1 MMSRDESEWLSLS
14 SASKRLGVH
23 YTTLRR
29 WADAGSIPCFRTPG
43 GHRRFR
49 AEDLDAW
56 LEGKKA
62 VALAPHSEDLVQSV
76 VRRTRR
82 EMADKRVVR
91 ESWSLAFEQEGER
104 QRMRDTGRE
113 LFRLA
118 IQYVSRT
125 TGQESVLQEGQRVG
139 EFHGRQC
146 AQRGIS
152 LVDTIRAFFF
162 FRQSLL
168 RVMQPAQ
175 ARAGQ
180 LDLEELRIHR
190 QLCDFLDGVMYACL
204 EGYEQTCQHLLLAG
218 ERE

>member
-1 MMSRDESEWLSLS
+1 MAKDERRWLSLS
-14 SASKRLGVH
+14 SASELLGVH

-29 WADAGSIPCFRTPG
+29 WADSGSIPCFRTPG

-49 AEDLDAW
+49 AEDLTAW
-56 LEGKKA
+56 LEGKERA
-62 VALAPHSEDLVQSV
+62 TLAPHSEDLVQSV
-76 VRRTRR
+76 VTRTRR
-82 EMADKRVVR
+82 EMVEKRVAR

-125 TGQESVLQEGQRVG
+125 SGQEPVLQEGQQMG

-146 AQRGIS
+146 AQRGIA
-152 LVDTIRAFFF
+152 LVDTMRAFFF

-168 RVMQPAQ
+168 RVMQPVQ
-175 ARAGQ
+175 PRASQ
-180 LDLEELRIHR
+180 FDSEDARIHE
-190 QLCDFLDGVMYACL
+190 QLSYFLDGVMYACL
-204 EGYEQTCQHLLLAG
+204 EGYEETCQHLLLTG
-218 ERE
+218 DRG

>member
-1 MMSRDESEWLSLS
+1 MSRDESGWLSLS

-49 AEDLDAW
+49 AEDLTAW

-62 VALAPHSEDLVQSV
+62 VALAPHSEDLVQRV

-82 EMADKRVVR
+82 EMAEKRVVR

-104 QRMRDTGRE
+104 QQMRDTGRE
-113 LFRLA
+113 LFGLA

-125 TGQESVLQEGQRVG
+125 SGQERVLREGQRIG
-139 EFHGRQC
+139 AFHGRQC
-146 AQRGIS
+146 AQRGIT
-152 LVDTIRAFFF
+152 LVDTMRAFFF

-168 RVMQPAQ
+168 SFMQPVQ
-175 ARAGQ
+175 ARASQ
-180 LDLEELRIHR
+180 FDSEDVRIHQ
-190 QLCDFLDGVMYACL
+190 QLCSFLDRLMYACL
-204 EGYEQTCQHLLLAG
+204 EEYEQTCRHLLLTG
-218 ERE
+218 EKE

>member
-1 MMSRDESEWLSLS
+1 MMSRDESGWLSLS
-14 SASKRLGVH
+14 SASKLLGVH

-49 AEDLDAW
+49 AEDLTAW
-56 LEGKKA
+56 LEGKRT
-62 VALAPHSEDLVQSV
+62 VALAPHAEDLVHTV

-82 EMADKRVVR
+82 EMAVKRVVR
-91 ESWSLAFEQEGER
+91 ESWSLAFEQEDER

-125 TGQESVLQEGQRVG
+125 SGQEPVLQEGQQVG
-139 EFHGRQC
+139 EFYGRQC
-146 AQRGIS
+146 AQRGIT
-152 LVDTIRAFFF
+152 LVDTMRACFF

-168 RVMQPAQ
+168 DAMRPTQ
-175 ARAGQ
+175 ARSSQ
-180 LDLEELRIHR
+180 FDFEHVRIHQ
-190 QLCDFLDGVMYACL
+190 QLCSFLDEVMYACL
-204 EGYEQTCQHLLLAG
+204 EGYEQTCQHLLLRG